1 MEVKN
6 AIKKHEKLM
15 KGISNQL
22 SALQEALDSISIIE
36 EVRLVIGGSLVR
48 PLYVYSMR
56 FAVGKFGS
64 STSREGVVSKVA
76 QTLSKKVG
84 FLHVKRNWFM
94 DNFQFMF
101 VKANCGRLLKIVLN

>member
-1 MEVKN
+1 MESGPTPAESKPSEIRKHNMRKKEVKN
-6 AIKKHEKLM
+6 VIKKHEKLM

-22 SALQEALDSISIIE
+22 SALQEALDSISVIE

-56 FAVGKFGS
+56 FSVGKFGS
-64 STSREGVVSKVA
+64 GTARDGAVSKVA

-84 FLHVKRNWFM
+84 FM
-94 DNFQFMF
+94 
-101 VKANCGRLLKIVLN
+101 

>member
-84 FLHVKRNWFM
+84 FLRVKIIGLWIIFNL
-94 DNFQFMF
+94 
-101 VKANCGRLLKIVLN
+101 CLLKQIVVDC